1 MYFWHMNQDN
11 NRREINTLPSF
22 RSWRTKTN
30 MFIMNMKVNTRFLSL
45 GNKETV
51 LVIAFIVL
59 YLEEKTLFMIFQ
71 SKSFNLICDQQ
82 KN

>member
-45 GNKETV
+45 CNKETV

-59 YLEEKTLFMIFQ
+59 YLEKKTLFMIFQ